1 MQDDQTL
8 LQELKNGQE
17 SALRLLHDRYG
28 RFLFF
33 TAFQILGSED
43 EAKDVVQDFFADFWH
58 KKRYFDV
65 RGNVKSYFFQ
75 AVRLLSIRLLDTKKN
90 RAAIVRDVVNVNTSA
105 LYQTDPAESSQ
116 IRLEFAQAVRSLPP
130 QQARVFDLAIMAGKK
145 RKEISAELGI
155 NVNTVKTHLAD
166 ALKTLRKKLSDLR

>member
-1 MQDDQTL
+1 MQDDQML
-8 LQELKNGQE
+8 LQELKNGQA

-43 EAKDVVQDFFADFWH
+43 EAKDVVQDFFADFWY
-58 KKRYFDV
+58 KKRYLDV

-90 RAAIVRDVVNVNTSA
+90 RAAIVRDIVDTDLSTR
-105 LYQTDPAESSQ
+105 YQTDPAEISQ
-116 IRLEFAQAVRSLPP
+116 IRLEFTEAVKSLPP
-130 QQARVFDLAIMAGKK
+130 QQAKVFDLAIMAGKK

-166 ALKTLRKKLSDLR
+166 ALKTLRKKLIHLR

>member
-1 MQDDQTL
+1 MQDDQML
-8 LQELKNGQE
+8 LQELKNGQA

-33 TAFQILGSED
+33 TAFQILRSEE
-43 EAKDVVQDFFADFWH
+43 EAKDVVQDFFADFWY
-58 KKRYFDV
+58 KKRYLDV

-75 AVRLLSIRLLDTKKN
+75 SVRLLSIRLLDTKKN
-90 RAAIVRDVVNVNTSA
+90 RAAIVRDITDTSPWF
-105 LYQTDPAESSQ
+105 QTDPAERSQ
-116 IRLEFAQAVRSLPP
+116 IRLEFSEAVKSLPP
-130 QQARVFDLAIMAGKK
+130 QQARVFDLAIMAGKR

-166 ALKTLRKKLSDLR
+166 ALKTLRKKLIHLR